1 VPGKYFKDKTTVC
14 DTNKILDTLISN
26 ISQISEVQSIGI
38 SRSKTPLPKAG
49 EGDIDIFIYCDRIP
63 ALEKRQSIINGLGN
77 RIQESRFNVFEGGHW
92 GTGDFLLINGIET
105 WLMYF
110 TVSET
115 LEDYIPP
122 IWPEEKDKQQ
132 KQMHFDFQVPDV
144 ESAVEYAISLGATKA
159 GLQFGGSEFVTM
171 IDPSEH
177 PFCLCS
183 QDNYVD

>member
-1 VPGKYFKDKTTVC
+1 MIK
-14 DTNKILDTLISN
+14 
-26 ISQISEVQSIGI
+26 GI
-38 SRSKTPLPKAG
+38 
-49 EGDIDIFIYCDRIP
+49 
-63 ALEKRQSIINGLGN
+63 NLGN
-77 RIQESRFNVFEGGHW
+77 IMIDCDDEQKLCDFYHKLLGWEKCKMFGRPGLRSDTGIVFL
-92 GTGDFLLINGIET
+92 FIE
-105 WLMYF
+105 
-110 TVSET
+110 E
-115 LEDYIPP
+115 EDYIPP

-171 IDPSEH
+171 IDPSGH